1 MPMMQRPNMRMRGEE
16 MPMRKAPVLSGAMSG
31 LPAAMA
37 GGQGQGL
44 AEAIGKLGA
53 AAGGQGQALDAIA
66 GMRAANQGRG
76 IAGALGP
83 ASGNMKKGG
92 KVATASKRADGIA
105 KRGKTKGRMC

>member
-44 AEAIGKLGA
+44 AEALGKLGA
-53 AAGGQGQALDAIA
+53 AAAGKGQGL
-66 GMRAANQGRG
+66 
-76 IAGALGP
+76 AGALG
-83 ASGNMKKGG
+83 AQDVRMKKGG
-92 KVATASKRADGIA
+92 KVVSASKRADGIA